1 MKTIN
6 WLKEEVITGDIGEA
20 LAAELKQRGQRLRF
34 IGWNRAGQAQHIIRR
49 YA

>member
-1 MKTIN
+1 MRIN
-6 WLKEEVITGDIGEA
+6 WIFEDLIIGDIGEA

-34 IGWNRAGQAQHIIRR
+34 IGWNSAGQAQHIIRR